1 MPVDVS
7 APLPQ
12 LDLSPNS
19 IITVEL
25 DDPGAT
31 ITRLVL
37 HGYQTAGPDVTKLSP
52 VSGAYTEGESP

>member
-1 MPVDVS
+1 MPADVS

-19 IITVEL
+19 IITVSV

-31 ITRLVL
+31 ITRFVL
-37 HGYQTAGPDVTKLSP
+37 HGWQETGGTDQNLSP
-52 VSGAYTEGESP
+52 VTGAYTEAEAV